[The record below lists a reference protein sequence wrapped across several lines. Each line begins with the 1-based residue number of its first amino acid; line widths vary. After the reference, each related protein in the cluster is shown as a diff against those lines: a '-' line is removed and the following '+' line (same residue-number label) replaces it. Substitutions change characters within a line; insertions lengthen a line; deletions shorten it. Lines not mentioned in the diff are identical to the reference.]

1 MIFTLFLIHMLNN
14 LFILVVKIY
23 QKAISPFFISSCR
36 FTPSCSEYTIEA
48 LKKYNVFKALF
59 LAAKRILKCHPWNRG
74 GPDPLP

>member
-1 MIFTLFLIHMLNN
+1 MLNN

-48 LKKYNVFKALF
+48 IQEFGVLKGITMGMV
-59 LAAKRILKCHPWNRG
+59 RILKCNPLG
-74 GPDPLP
+74 SSGYDPIKK